1 MDLHEIWQENKRWIL
16 SCVAA
21 LLVFWIAQGII
32 GSVFDNGSLKG
43 KIGRILREIG
53 EEQYILKDLR
63 ETRNDHEQIQSAYDR
78 LHKAMHL
85 EVPEAFRLEPGQ
97 DHELFWARRKRE
109 VADHLLNLAAEGN
122 VDLEEDA
129 FHWPSPVE
137 RADIE
142 RALVGL
148 SVLDQAVQRWIRAHH
163 EVTTAHPDAIG
174 LRQIKKVKIQ
184 AQKRSFRGPTRRT
197 DEKPP
202 EDYIQEYAVDFDVS
216 ADYRTTDRF
225 LESCRR
231 SELPLGLNELII
243 EQVKKRSGEPLRIK
257 GTLLGLVVTPLGEGL

>member
-1 MDLHEIWQENKRWIL
+1 M
-16 SCVAA
+16 
-21 LLVFWIAQGII
+21 
-32 GSVFDNGSLKG
+32 
-43 KIGRILREIG
+43 
-53 EEQYILKDLR
+53 
-63 ETRNDHEQIQSAYDR
+63 
-78 LHKAMHL
+78 
-85 EVPEAFRLEPGQ
+85 
-97 DHELFWARRKRE
+97 
-109 VADHLLNLAAEGN
+109 ADHLLNLAAEAN

-137 RADIE
+137 RADIQ

-184 AQKRSFRGPTRRT
+184 AQKRSFRGPARRT

-225 LESCRR
+225 LESLRR

-243 EQVKKRSGEPLRIK
+243 EQVKRSGEPLRIK